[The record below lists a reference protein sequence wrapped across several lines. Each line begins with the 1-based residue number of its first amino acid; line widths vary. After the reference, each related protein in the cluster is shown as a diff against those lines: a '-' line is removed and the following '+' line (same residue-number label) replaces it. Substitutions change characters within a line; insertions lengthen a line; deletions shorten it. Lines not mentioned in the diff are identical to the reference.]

1 MVTELPNPLAVMV
14 CGPKNSGKSTFTRYL
29 ANSILMRTTRRF
41 QSQNITQDDGVA
53 LLDLDPGQPE
63 FSPPGEIS
71 LLHLRSC
78 NLGPSYAHPAVPP
91 GNRVIRAHHFGA
103 ISPKEDPDHYL
114 ECVLD
119 LVVHYRR
126 MISTYYSCPLV
137 VNCSG
142 WVLGSGLEVLVELIQ
157 KISMTAVVYMSTT
170 GPAEVVDTLVEASKE
185 SRTPFHALSS
195 QPTEY
200 TNRTAADLRAMQTLS
215 YFHLD
220 EPEGEN
226 LRWNAK
232 PLTEMPPLVIKY
244 AGANRVIFGI
254 MVLGE
259 QLDPDCLVTVLDGS
273 VVGVVAIEDNS
284 ALELKERAAQSTDYH
299 IEERLGLENSTAIDH
314 FSQDQLVATNEDASN
329 VGSEQESLQVP
340 SLFSFERCERDNVLV
355 SQDSRDVHPNIHR
368 TADGN
373 LPYFIAANGT
383 CTALDPSKSR
393 SLGQAL
399 VRYID
404 KSSQALHL
412 LTPIPLDTLSSLHA
426 KKVKI
431 VLVRGKLD
439 TPTWAYQEDVAKI
452 RKRMEIAEGLELP
465 GWDEG
470 VPWMRKITGR
480 NSKQKGD
487 KVWKVRRNLK
497 AHGSGTDGAV
507 SE

>member
-1 MVTELPNPLAVMV
+1 MV

-29 ANSILMRTTRRF
+29 TNSVLVRAARGL
-41 QSQNITQDDGVA
+41 QSQSIAQDDGVA

-78 NLGPSYAHPAVPP
+78 NFGPAYAHPVVPP
-91 GNRVIRAHHFGA
+91 GSRLLRAHHVGA

-119 LVVHYRR
+119 LVLQYRR
-126 MISTYYSCPLV
+126 MLATYSSCPLI

-142 WVLGSGLEVLVELIQ
+142 WVLGSGLEVLVELI
-157 KISMTAVVYMSTT
+157 KKVALTAVVYMSIT
-170 GPAEVVDTLVEASKE
+170 GPAEAVDTLSEASSE
-185 SRTPFHALSS
+185 SKTPFHALSS

-200 TNRTAADLRAMQTLS
+200 ATRTAADLRAMQTLS

-232 PLTEMPPLVIKY
+232 MLAKIPPLVAKY
-244 AGANRVIFGI
+244 AGVKQIIFGI

-259 QLDPDCLVTVLDGS
+259 LLDPDCLATVLDGS
-273 VVGVVAIEDNS
+273 VVGVVTIEDDS
-284 ALELKERAAQSTDYH
+284 ALALKARRPRSDSVERTLDDN
-299 IEERLGLENSTAIDH
+299 IEERLGLGYDTAQGLFGRDQLAGANRDA
-314 FSQDQLVATNEDASN
+314 SDAQVGQDQGQA
-329 VGSEQESLQVP
+329 LQDP
-340 SLFSFERCERDNVLV
+340 RRE
-355 SQDSRDVHPNIHR
+355 HPNIHR
-368 TADGN
+368 TTGEH
-373 LPYFIAANGT
+373 LPYLTAGNGA
-383 CTALDPSKSR
+383 CTPLDPSKCR

-404 KSSQALHL
+404 KDSQSLHL
-412 LTPIPLDTLSSLHA
+412 LTPIPLGTILSLRQ
-426 KKVKI
+426 KKEKI

-439 TPTWAYQEDVAKI
+439 TPTWAYQEDVARM
-452 RKRMEIAEGLELP
+452 RKRMEIAGGLNLD

-470 VPWMRKITGR
+470 FPWVKEVLEK
-480 NSKQKGD
+480 NNKQKGD
-487 KVWKVRRNLK
+487 RVWRVRRNLK
-497 AHGSGTDGAV
+497 THGPGTDGAV
-507 SE
+507 SES